1 LASPNTPHNP
11 PRRRQGS
18 GETGSA
24 LARTIAV
31 IGVIVAVAVVAVLLF
46 GGGGGYQVTAQ
57 FQNASQL
64 VKGNLVEIGGR
75 EVGKVNDISLAP
87 NGLAQVKFSVD
98 GDFAPLHAGTTA
110 TIRSNSLSGIA
121 NRYVSLQPGPNSA
134 DTIHSGGTISANET
148 TTTVDLDQIFNTLD
162 PATRK
167 GLQQLIRGS
176 AAQLKGKGKLAN
188 QSLHYLAPALS
199 TSSLVAQELA
209 RDQVEFQKFV
219 QDTSGVVT
227 TIAARRDDLSNL
239 VGNADATTRAIGDE
253 NVSLAQALGVLPAT
267 LRQANTTFVNLNSTL
282 DDLDRL
288 VNASKPATKRLAPF
302 LKQLRPLIRDAT
314 PTITDLRHLIRTK
327 GPDNDLIELLGKQ
340 PRLASLAKADFPRT
354 IQALQKGQPVV
365 DYLRPFAPDF
375 TGWLTKFAEGA
386 ANYDAN
392 GHYARIQ
399 PMFNAF
405 QLTDTAAGPVLTA
418 APTSQRLAGLQTHRQ
433 ERCPG
438 GATQPAPD
446 GSNPYQEPQTTCDP
460 TAVPPGP

>member
-1 LASPNTPHNP
+1 V
-11 PRRRQGS
+11 
-18 GETGSA
+18 
-24 LARTIAV
+24 LARTAAI

-46 GGGGGYQVTAQ
+46 GGGGGYYVRLE

-64 VKGNLVEIGGR
+64 VKGNLAEVGGTQ
-75 EVGKVNDISLAP
+75 VGKVEDISLAP
-87 NGLAQVKFSVD
+87 NGLAVVKIGVG
-98 GDFAPLHAGTTA
+98 GDFAPLHQGTTA
-110 TIRSNSLSGIA
+110 TIRANSLSGIA

-134 DTIHSGGTISANET
+134 DKIAKGATIPADDT

-162 PATRK
+162 PATRH

-176 AAQLKGKGKLAN
+176 ATQLKGKGHLAN
-188 QSLHYLAPALS
+188 SSLHYLAPALS

-219 QDTSGVVT
+219 TDTSGVVT
-227 TIAARRDDLSNL
+227 TIASRRNDLSQL
-239 VGNADATTRAIGDE
+239 VGNANATMRAIGSE
-253 NVSLAQALGVLPAT
+253 NVSLAQALGILPAT
-267 LRQANTTFVNLNSTL
+267 LRQANTTFVDLNSTL
-282 DDLDRL
+282 DDLDTL
-288 VNASKPATKRLAPF
+288 VNVSKPATKRLAPF
-302 LKQLRPLIRDAT
+302 LRQLRPLVRDAT

-327 GPDNDLIELLGKQ
+327 GPDNDLIELLTKQ

-354 IQALQKGQPVV
+354 IKALQKGQPVV

-405 QLTDTAAGPVLTA
+405 SLTDNAAGSFLTA
-418 APTSQRLAGLQTHRQ
+418 APTSQRLAGLQTDKQ
-433 ERCPG
+433 QRCPG

-446 GSNPYQEPQTTCDP
+446 GSNPYREPQTTCDP
-460 TAVPPGP
+460 TTVPPGP